1 MKAKIKK
8 ALTDKDFS
16 ELIKGSG
23 ISFFLRFGGLA
34 VGYLLTLVIA
44 NLFGAKGLGDYVLA
58 ITVLR
63 LFTLLAKAGLDTT
76 SIRFI
81 ASFATKDKWTSIF
94 IFRKQVVTILSFTS
108 IIASLLMYFLA
119 IPIADLI
126 NANPHFIQLNAFFV
140 LPMVFFMLHYQSLR
154 GLKRIAEF
162 SFFYRVSQA
171 LISVIVIIILYQCIP
186 FVYEIP
192 PLSVIL
198 PNGYSVGLDTTE
210 SVPIYAYL
218 VSVLIVSF
226 LSFLSFRYWL
236 KNRSDGKESAE
247 KEIMSYSTL
256 LKISIPL
263 MFAQSVQFI
272 MAWTDK
278 LMLGAIDT
286 SSVILQNSEDAGII
300 LTNSQSVG
308 VYHTAFKLSMFA
320 AIALMSINSIAS
332 PKFAEMFGK
341 NDMEGLKKV
350 VHQSTKLI
358 FWTSVP
364 LVTIFFIFPEFFLG
378 LFGEEFKIG
387 VTAFILL
394 SCGRLISSFS
404 GSVGNILQMTGN
416 QNIYALVLFF
426 GAILN
431 IVLNLILIPEYG
443 INGAAIASM
452 SSLIVWNLSMV
463 LVVKKKFGFY
473 TFYIPFIKR

>member
-1 MKAKIKK
+1 MKSKLNK
-8 ALTDKDFS
+8 ALKDKDFS
-16 ELIKGSG
+16 ELFKGSG
-23 ISFFLRFGGLA
+23 ISFILRFGGLA

-44 NLFGAKGLGDYVLA
+44 HLFGAKGLGDYVLA

-63 LFTLLAKAGLDTT
+63 LFTLLSKIGLDTT

-81 ASFATKDKWTSIF
+81 ASFASQKKWTSIF
-94 IFRKQVVTILSFTS
+94 HFRKQVVMILFFTS
-108 IIASLLMYFLA
+108 IISSLLMYFLA

-126 NANPHFIQLNAFFV
+126 HLDDHKYIQLNAFFV
-140 LPMVFFMLHYQSLR
+140 LPMAFFMLHYQSLR

-162 SFFYRVSQA
+162 SFFYRMSQA
-171 LISVIVIIILYQCIP
+171 LFSVISIVIIYQ
-186 FVYEIP
+186 FTQD
-192 PLSVIL
+192 SK
-198 PNGYSVGLDTTE
+198 
-210 SVPIYAYL
+210 VPVYAYL
-218 VSVLIVSF
+218 VSVIIVSC

-247 KEIMSYSTL
+247 KEIIRYSTL

-286 SSVILQNSEDAGII
+286 PNVILG
-300 LTNSQSVG
+300 LTTNSSEVG
-308 VYHTAFKLSMFA
+308 IYHVAFKLSMFA
-320 AIALMSINSIAS
+320 AVSLMAINSIAS

-341 NDMEGLKKV
+341 NDMEGFKKI
-350 VHQSTKLI
+350 VHQSTKMI
-358 FWTSVP
+358 FWATLP
-364 LVTIFFIFPEFFLG
+364 LVIIFFIFPEFFLG
-378 LFGEEFKIG
+378 WFGDGEEFKIG
-387 VTAFILL
+387 VTAFIFL

-416 QNIYALVLFF
+416 QNIYAKILLF

-431 IVLNLILIPEYG
+431 VALNLILIPKYG

-452 SSLIVWNLSMV
+452 SSLIFWNLSMV

>member
-1 MKAKIKK
+1 MKSKIKK
-8 ALTDKDFS
+8 ALKDKDLS

-23 ISFFLRFGGLA
+23 ISFILRFGGLA
-34 VGYLLTLVIA
+34 VGFLLTWIIA
-44 NLFGAKGLGDYVLA
+44 KYFKAEGLGDFVLT

-63 LFTLLAKAGLDTT
+63 LFTLLAKIGLDTT

-81 ASFATKDKWTSIF
+81 ASFASKEKWTSIF
-94 IFRKQVVTILSFTS
+94 SFRKQVVTILSITS
-108 IIASLLMYFLA
+108 VIASLLMYFLA
-119 IPIADLI
+119 NPIADLI
-126 NANPHFIQLNAFFV
+126 NANAGYIELNAFFV
-140 LPMVFFMLHYQSLR
+140 LPMAFFMLNYQSLR

-162 SFFYRVSQA
+162 SFFYRMSQA
-171 LISVIVIIILYQCIP
+171 LFSVILIVIIYHFFNNKEP
-186 FVYEIP
+186 E
-192 PLSVIL
+192 
-198 PNGYSVGLDTTE
+198 
-210 SVPIYAYL
+210 VPVYAYL
-218 VSVLIVSF
+218 VSVIIVSL

-278 LMLGAIDT
+278 LMLGAMT
-286 SSVILQNSEDAGII
+286 TSEDVGI
-300 LTNSQSVG
+300 
-308 VYHTAFKLSMFA
+308 YHTAFKLSMFA
-320 AIALMSINSIAS
+320 AVSLMAINSIAS

-350 VHQSTKLI
+350 VHQSTKMI

-387 VTAFILL
+387 VTAFIFL

-416 QNIYALVLFF
+416 QNIYASILFF

-431 IVLNLILIPEYG
+431 VVLNLILIPKYG

>member
-1 MKAKIKK
+1 MKSKIKK
-8 ALTDKDFS
+8 ALKDKDLS

-81 ASFATKDKWTSIF
+81 ASFASKDKWTSIF
-94 IFRKQVVTILSFTS
+94 SLRKQVITILSFTS
-108 IIASLLMYFLA
+108 VFASVLMYFLA

-126 NANPHFIQLNAFFV
+126 NAKSEYIELNAFFV
-140 LPMVFFMLHYQSLR
+140 LPMAFFMLHYQSLR

-162 SFFYRVSQA
+162 SFFYRMSQA
-171 LISVIVIIILYQCIP
+171 LFSVISIVIIYQ
-186 FVYEIP
+186 FTQDSE
-192 PLSVIL
+192 
-198 PNGYSVGLDTTE
+198 
-210 SVPIYAYL
+210 VPVYAYL
-218 VSVLIVSF
+218 VSVIIVSF
-226 LSFLSFRYWL
+226 LSFLSFRFWL

-278 LMLGAIDT
+278 LMLGAMT
-286 SSVILQNSEDAGII
+286 TPEDVGI
-300 LTNSQSVG
+300 
-308 VYHTAFKLSMFA
+308 YHTAFKLSMFA
-320 AIALMSINSIAS
+320 AVALMSINSIAS

-350 VHQSTKLI
+350 VHQSTKMI

-387 VTAFILL
+387 VTAFIFL
-394 SCGRLISSFS
+394 SCGRLVSSFS

-416 QNIYALVLFF
+416 QNIYALILFF

-431 IVLNLILIPEYG
+431 IVLNLILIPKYD
-443 INGAAIASM
+443 INGAAVASM
-452 SSLIVWNLSMV
+452 SSLIVWNLAMV
-463 LVVKKKFGFY
+463 FVVKKKFGFY
-473 TFYIPFIKR
+473 TFYNPFIKR

>member
-1 MKAKIKK
+1 MKSKIKK

-81 ASFATKDKWTSIF
+81 ASFASKDKWTSIF
-94 IFRKQVVTILSFTS
+94 SLRKQVVTILSFTS
-108 IIASLLMYFLA
+108 VFASVLMYFLA
-119 IPIADLI
+119 IPISDLI
-126 NANPHFIQLNAFFV
+126 NAKSEYIELNAFFV
-140 LPMVFFMLHYQSLR
+140 LPMAFFMLHYQSLR

-162 SFFYRVSQA
+162 SFFYRMSQA
-171 LISVIVIIILYQCIP
+171 LFSVISIVIIYQ
-186 FVYEIP
+186 FTQDSE
-192 PLSVIL
+192 
-198 PNGYSVGLDTTE
+198 
-210 SVPIYAYL
+210 VPVYAYL
-218 VSVLIVSF
+218 VSVIIVSF

-236 KNRSDGKESAE
+236 KNRSDGRKSAE

-278 LMLGAIDT
+278 LMLGAMT
-286 SSVILQNSEDAGII
+286 TPEDVGI
-300 LTNSQSVG
+300 
-308 VYHTAFKLSMFA
+308 YHTAFKLSMFA
-320 AIALMSINSIAS
+320 AVALMSINSIAS

-350 VHQSTKLI
+350 VHQSTKMI
-358 FWTSVP
+358 FWTSIP

-387 VTAFILL
+387 VTAFIFL
-394 SCGRLISSFS
+394 SCGRLVSSFS

-416 QNIYALVLFF
+416 QNIYALILFF

-431 IVLNLILIPEYG
+431 IVLNLILIPKYG

-463 LVVKKKFGFY
+463 FVVKKKFGFY

>member
-1 MKAKIKK
+1 MKSKLNK
-8 ALTDKDFS
+8 ALKDKDFS
-16 ELIKGSG
+16 ELFKGSG
-23 ISFFLRFGGLA
+23 ISFILRFGGLA

-44 NLFGAKGLGDYVLA
+44 HLFGAKGLGDYVLA

-63 LFTLLAKAGLDTT
+63 LFTLLSKIGLDTT

-81 ASFATKDKWTSIF
+81 ASFASQKKWTSIF
-94 IFRKQVVTILSFTS
+94 HFRKQVIIILSFTS
-108 IIASLLMYFLA
+108 IISSLLMYFLA
-119 IPIADLI
+119 NPIADLI
-126 NANPHFIQLNAFFV
+126 NINYRYVEINAFFV
-140 LPMVFFMLHYQSLR
+140 MPMAFFMLHYQSLR

-162 SFFYRVSQA
+162 SFFYRMSQA
-171 LISVIVIIILYQCIP
+171 LFSIISIVIIYQ
-186 FVYEIP
+186 FTKGSE
-192 PLSVIL
+192 
-198 PNGYSVGLDTTE
+198 
-210 SVPIYAYL
+210 VPVYAYL
-218 VSVLIVSF
+218 VSVFIVSL

-247 KEIMSYSTL
+247 QEIMSYSTL

-278 LMLGAIDT
+278 LMLGAMT
-286 SSVILQNSEDAGII
+286 TSEDVGI
-300 LTNSQSVG
+300 
-308 VYHTAFKLSMFA
+308 YHTAFKLSMFA
-320 AIALMSINSIAS
+320 AVALMSINSIAA

-341 NDMEGLKKV
+341 DDMEGLKKV
-350 VHQSTKLI
+350 VHQSTKMI

-387 VTAFILL
+387 VAAFIFL

-416 QNIYALVLFF
+416 QNIYAKILFV

-431 IVLNLILIPEYG
+431 VTLNLILIPDTSPLAVFNIVG
-443 INGAAIASM
+443 INGAAFASM
-452 SSLIVWNLSMV
+452 SSLIVWNVGMV
-463 LVVKKKFGFY
+463 FVVKKKFGFY

>member
-1 MKAKIKK
+1 MKEKFLN
-8 ALTDKDFS
+8 ALQDKDFA
-16 ELIKGSG
+16 ELLKGSG
-23 ISFFLRFGGLA
+23 ISFVLRFGGLA
-34 VGYLLTLVIA
+34 VGYLITLLIA

-63 LFTLLAKAGLDTT
+63 LFTLLAKLGLDTT

-81 ASFATKDKWTSIF
+81 ASFASQDKWTSIF
-94 IFRKQVVTILSFTS
+94 KFRKQVISILSIS
-108 IIASLLMYFLA
+108 SLAASLLMYFLA

-126 NANPHFIQLNAFFV
+126 NAEYEYIQLNAFFI
-140 LPMVFFMLHYQSLR
+140 LPMTFFMLHYQSLR

-162 SFFYRVSQA
+162 SFFYRMAQA
-171 LISVIVIIILYQCIP
+171 LFSLISIVILYQ
-186 FVYEIP
+186 FFKT
-192 PLSVIL
+192 S
-198 PNGYSVGLDTTE
+198 D
-210 SVPIYAYL
+210 VPVYAYL
-218 VSVLIVSF
+218 ISVLIVSL
-226 LSFLSFRYWL
+226 LSFISFRYWL
-236 KNRSDGKESAE
+236 NKRSKGKESAE
-247 KEIMSYSTL
+247 QEIMSYSTL

-286 SSVILQNSEDAGII
+286 PNVVNGIT
-300 LTNSQSVG
+300 TNIEEVG
-308 VYHTAFKLSMFA
+308 VYYTAFKLSMFA
-320 AIALMSINSIAS
+320 AVALMAINSIAS
-332 PKFAEMFGK
+332 PKFAEMFAK

-350 VHQSTKLI
+350 IHQSTKMI

-364 LVTIFFIFPEFFLG
+364 LVIIFFIFPEFFLG

-387 VTAFILL
+387 VTAFIFL

-416 QNIYALVLFF
+416 QNIYAKILLF

-431 IVLNLILIPEYG
+431 VLLNLILIPRYG

-463 LVVKKKFGFY
+463 WVIKKRFGFY
-473 TFYIPFIKR
+473 TFYIPFVKI

>member
-1 MKAKIKK
+1 MKKRFQK
-8 ALTDKDFS
+8 ALQDKDFA
-16 ELIKGSG
+16 ELFKGGG
-23 ISFFLRFGGLA
+23 ISFILRFGGLA

-63 LFTLLAKAGLDTT
+63 LFTLLAKLGLDTT

-81 ASFATKDKWTSIF
+81 ASFASQDKWTSIF
-94 IFRKQVVTILSFTS
+94 KFRKQVVSILSIS
-108 IIASLLMYFLA
+108 SVAASLLMYFLA

-126 NANPHFIQLNAFFV
+126 NAKYEYIQLNAFFV
-140 LPMVFFMLHYQSLR
+140 LPMTFFMLHYQSLR

-162 SFFYRVSQA
+162 SFFYRMAQA
-171 LISVIVIIILYQCIP
+171 LFSVISIVILYQ
-186 FVYEIP
+186 FF
-192 PLSVIL
+192 
-198 PNGYSVGLDTTE
+198 TT
-210 SVPIYAYL
+210 SDVPVYAYL
-218 VSVLIVSF
+218 ISVLIVSL
-226 LSFLSFRYWL
+226 LSFISFRYWL
-236 KNRSDGKESAE
+236 NKRSKGKESAE
-247 KEIMSYSTL
+247 QEIMSYSTL

-286 SSVILQNSEDAGII
+286 SSVIYESTVI
-300 LTNSQSVG
+300 LTNSEAVG

-320 AIALMSINSIAS
+320 TVALMSINSIAS

-341 NDMEGLKKV
+341 DDMEGLKKV
-350 VHQSTKLI
+350 IHQSTKMI
-358 FWTSVP
+358 FWSSVP
-364 LVTIFFIFPEFFLG
+364 LVIIFFIFPEFFLG

-387 VTAFILL
+387 VTAFIFL
-394 SCGRLISSFS
+394 SCGRLFSSFS

-416 QNIYALVLFF
+416 QNIYARILLF

-431 IVLNLILIPEYG
+431 VLLNLILIPRYG
-443 INGAAIASM
+443 INGSAIASM

-473 TFYIPFIKR
+473 TFYIPFVKR

>member
-1 MKAKIKK
+1 MA
-8 ALTDKDFS
+8 
-16 ELIKGSG
+16 
-23 ISFFLRFGGLA
+23 
-34 VGYLLTLVIA
+34 
-44 NLFGAKGLGDYVLA
+44 
-58 ITVLR
+58 
-63 LFTLLAKAGLDTT
+63 
-76 SIRFI
+76 
-81 ASFATKDKWTSIF
+81 
-94 IFRKQVVTILSFTS
+94 
-108 IIASLLMYFLA
+108 
-119 IPIADLI
+119 
-126 NANPHFIQLNAFFV
+126 
-140 LPMVFFMLHYQSLR
+140 FFMLHYQSLR
-154 GLKRIAEF
+154 GLKRIVEF
-162 SFFYRVSQA
+162 SFFYRMSQA
-171 LISVIVIIILYQCIP
+171 LFSAISIVIIYQ
-186 FVYEIP
+186 FTQDSE
-192 PLSVIL
+192 
-198 PNGYSVGLDTTE
+198 
-210 SVPIYAYL
+210 VPVYAYL
-218 VSVLIVSF
+218 VSVLIVSI

-247 KEIMSYSTL
+247 KEIMRYSTL

-286 SSVILQNSEDAGII
+286 PNVILG
-300 LTNSQSVG
+300 LTTNSSEVG
-308 VYHTAFKLSMFA
+308 IYHTAFKLSMFS

-350 VHQSTKLI
+350 VHQSTKII

-387 VTAFILL
+387 VTAFIFL

-416 QNIYALVLFF
+416 QNIYALILFF

-431 IVLNLILIPEYG
+431 IVLNLILIPKYG

-463 LVVKKKFGFY
+463 FVVKKKFGFY

>member
-1 MKAKIKK
+1 MKKRFQK
-8 ALTDKDFS
+8 ALQDKDFA
-16 ELIKGSG
+16 ELLKGSG
-23 ISFFLRFGGLA
+23 ISFILRFGGLA

-63 LFTLLAKAGLDTT
+63 LFTLLAKLGLDTT

-81 ASFATKDKWTSIF
+81 ASFASQDKWTSIF
-94 IFRKQVVTILSFTS
+94 KFRKQVVSILSIS
-108 IIASLLMYFLA
+108 SVAASLLMYFLA

-126 NANPHFIQLNAFFV
+126 NAKYEYIQLNAFFV
-140 LPMVFFMLHYQSLR
+140 LPMTFFMLHYQSLR

-162 SFFYRVSQA
+162 SFFYRMAQA
-171 LISVIVIIILYQCIP
+171 LFSVISIVILYQ
-186 FVYEIP
+186 FF
-192 PLSVIL
+192 
-198 PNGYSVGLDTTE
+198 TT
-210 SVPIYAYL
+210 SDVPVYAYL
-218 VSVLIVSF
+218 ISVLIVSL
-226 LSFLSFRYWL
+226 LSFISFRYWL
-236 KNRSDGKESAE
+236 NKRSKGKESAE
-247 KEIMSYSTL
+247 QEIMSYSTF

-286 SSVILQNSEDAGII
+286 PNVVNGIT
-300 LTNSQSVG
+300 TNIEEVG
-308 VYHTAFKLSMFA
+308 VYYTAFKLSMFA
-320 AIALMSINSIAS
+320 AVALMAINSIAS
-332 PKFAEMFGK
+332 PKFAEMFAK

-350 VHQSTKLI
+350 IHQSTKMI
-358 FWTSVP
+358 FWSSAP
-364 LVTIFFIFPEFFLG
+364 LVIIFFIFPEFFLG

-387 VTAFILL
+387 VTAFIFL

-416 QNIYALVLFF
+416 QNIYAKILLF

-431 IVLNLILIPEYG
+431 VLLNLILIPRYG

-463 LVVKKKFGFY
+463 LAVKKKFGFY
-473 TFYIPFIKR
+473 TFYIPFAKR